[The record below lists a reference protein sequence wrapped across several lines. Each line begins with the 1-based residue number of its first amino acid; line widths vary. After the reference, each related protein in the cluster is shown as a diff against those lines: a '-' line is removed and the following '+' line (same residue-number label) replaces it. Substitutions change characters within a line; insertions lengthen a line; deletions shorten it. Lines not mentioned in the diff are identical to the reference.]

1 LLTACLDDIVV
12 THRPDNVRGKPSEEV
27 MPVARSTR
35 KRLSVMVDGT
45 AAERSEALKKE
56 SERALIELIRYRL
69 SLPPEKRLNCLRRK
83 IGLRA
88 TCL

>member
-1 LLTACLDDIVV
+1 MKKRD
-12 THRPDNVRGKPSEEV
+12 P
-27 MPVARSTR
+27 R
-35 KRLSVMVDGT
+35 KQKS
-45 AAERSEALKKE
+45 AADAAAALKLE
-56 SERALIELIRYRL
+56 SERALLDLIRHRL

>member
-1 LLTACLDDIVV
+1 MK
-12 THRPDNVRGKPSEEV
+12 GKLPKNQE
-27 MPVARSTR
+27 
-35 KRLSVMVDGT
+35 
-45 AAERSEALKKE
+45 AAASQERSAALRVE
-56 SERALIELIRYRL
+56 SDRALVELIRYRL

>member
-1 LLTACLDDIVV
+1 
-12 THRPDNVRGKPSEEV
+12 
-27 MPVARSTR
+27 
-35 KRLSVMVDGT
+35 MVDGT

-69 SLPPEKRLNCLRRK
+69 SLPPEKRLNRLRRK

>member
-1 LLTACLDDIVV
+1 MKKKAQKS
-12 THRPDNVRGKPSEEV
+12 RRQSAASEQS
-27 MPVARSTR
+27 A
-35 KRLSVMVDGT
+35 
-45 AAERSEALKKE
+45 ALKAE
-56 SERALIELIRYRL
+56 SDRALIELIRYRL

>member
-1 LLTACLDDIVV
+1 MKKRAPKKQRLPTD
-12 THRPDNVRGKPSEEV
+12 
-27 MPVARSTR
+27 AR
-35 KRLSVMVDGT
+35 
-45 AAERSEALKKE
+45 EALRLE
-56 SERALIELIRYRL
+56 SDRALLDLIRYRL

>member
-1 LLTACLDDIVV
+1 MKKHEQKKRRTTAESH
-12 THRPDNVRGKPSEEV
+12 T
-27 MPVARSTR
+27 
-35 KRLSVMVDGT
+35 
-45 AAERSEALKKE
+45 ALKLE
-56 SERALIELIRYRL
+56 SDRALLELIRLRL